1 MHKRLHCSCHQIQSY
16 RFSFS
21 ANNWVQ
27 MAHTVA
33 TVILH
38 YVPYENLDCP
48 LEQVVINVL
57 IFFLLKKAY
66 RNRVNRLEKRV
77 LAARGVV
84 PLIYGEAPPERGT
97 FFSLQ
102 VYKGVEVSLVDLKC
116 MKG

>member
-38 YVPYENLDCP
+38 YVQYENLDCP

-77 LAARGVV
+77 LAARGGGGGGT
-84 PLIYGEAPPERGT
+84 PYIRGG
-97 FFSLQ
+97 SAR
-102 VYKGVEVSLVDLKC
+102 KGNLFQSS
-116 MKG
+116 GI

>member
-1 MHKRLHCSCHQIQSY
+1 MHKRLHCSCRHIQSY

-21 ANNWVQ
+21 AKNWVE

-38 YVPYENLDCP
+38 YVQYENLDCP

-57 IFFLLKKAY
+57 ISFLLKMAY

-77 LAARGVV
+77 LAARGGYSLYTGRLR
-84 PLIYGEAPPERGT
+84 PKGEP
-97 FFSLQ
+97 FS
-102 VYKGVEVSLVDLKC
+102 VFRYIKGWRFH
-116 MKG
+116 

>member
-1 MHKRLHCSCHQIQSY
+1 MRTSIAS
-16 RFSFS
+16 
-21 ANNWVQ
+21 
-27 MAHTVA
+27 
-33 TVILH
+33 
-38 YVPYENLDCP
+38 

-102 VYKGVEVSLVDLKC
+102 VYKGVEVSLVDLKY
-116 MKG
+116 MNKGYGNLSLQFVKGP

>member
-1 MHKRLHCSCHQIQSY
+1 
-16 RFSFS
+16 
-21 ANNWVQ
+21 

-38 YVPYENLDCP
+38 YVQYENLDCP

-77 LAARGVV
+77 LTARGGGT
-84 PLIYGEAPPERGT
+84 PYIRGGSARKGN
-97 FFSLQ
+97 FSQ
-102 VYKGVEVSLVDLKC
+102 ASGI
-116 MKG
+116 